1 MIGAA
6 WPLLL
11 ATVTTCFN
19 LEPRIAIVKHGE
31 PDSYFGFSVSQ
42 HQIVSH
48 DRLESLLL
56 VGKLTYTHCYKI
68 ILPGVHAEVRQS
80 DTDSIAYI
88 YHTLYHTMFEI
99 NNCHNI

>member
-1 MIGAA
+1 MVARSAIGAA
-6 WPLLL
+6 WPLLM
-11 ATVTTCFN
+11 ATVSTCFN

-56 VGKLTYTHCYKI
+56 VGKLTCALLYRV
-68 ILPGVHAEVRQS
+68 PS
-80 DTDSIAYI
+80 
-88 YHTLYHTMFEI
+88 HTLSARGTDKSSGGD
-99 NNCHNI
+99 